1 MNIWGIVA
9 LIILSPFI
17 LIASFFSLA
26 IIYGIIYTLVSSV
39 IDYISKITNKE

>member
-1 MNIWGIVA
+1 MSIWGIVA

-26 IIYGIIYTLVSSV
+26 IIYGIIYTLVS
-39 IDYISKITNKE
+39 YIIGCINKITNKE